1 VRAGKLL
8 LVTGGARCGK
18 STFAENYAETSGREV
33 VYVATCQGLDQ
44 EMKGRIAAHRRSRPS
59 TWLTVEEHFLLDK
72 VLLRYGRSLK
82 RLLLVDCLTL
92 WLTNVLLERVG
103 FDGERLADEQV
114 GQVVFDYILAR
125 AKNIATLAAKVPAE
139 VVLVTNEVGW
149 GLVPENRLARLYR
162 DLAGKVNQ
170 VFAAEADEVY
180 MLVAGLPLRL
190 K

>member
-1 VRAGKLL
+1 
-8 LVTGGARCGK
+8 
-18 STFAENYAETSGREV
+18 
-33 VYVATCQGLDQ
+33 
-44 EMKGRIAAHRRSRPS
+44 
-59 TWLTVEEHFLLDK
+59 
-72 VLLRYGRSLK
+72 
-82 RLLLVDCLTL
+82 
-92 WLTNVLLERVG
+92 
-103 FDGERLADEQV
+103 
-114 GQVVFDYILAR
+114 
-125 AKNIATLAAKVPAE
+125 